1 MKTARLKKAAT
12 KKVASIP
19 RERAM
24 KLIAARE
31 LREKLSRHP
40 KSFFIVLDNQRYSL
54 PAAELRSFIEALIE
68 TADLKEARKTS
79 NILSTQE
86 VADLLNVSRPY
97 VVKLI
102 DSKQLKSFNVGNH
115 RRVLEADALE
125 YRQKMRGEQNKA
137 LDELAEETENLGLEF
152 K

>member
-1 MKTARLKKAAT
+1 MKASKLKKATT
-12 KKVASIP
+12 KKIASAP
-19 RERAM
+19 RERTLRMIKAQ
-24 KLIAARE
+24 E
-31 LREKLSRHP
+31 LRERLAKRP

-54 PAAELRSFIEALIE
+54 PADDVQSFIEALIE

-86 VADLLNVSRPY
+86 VADLLNVSRPH

-102 DSKQLKSFNVGNH
+102 DSKQLKSFNVGTH
-115 RRVLEADALE
+115 RRVLESDALE
-125 YRQKMRGEQNKA
+125 FRQKMRSEQNRA